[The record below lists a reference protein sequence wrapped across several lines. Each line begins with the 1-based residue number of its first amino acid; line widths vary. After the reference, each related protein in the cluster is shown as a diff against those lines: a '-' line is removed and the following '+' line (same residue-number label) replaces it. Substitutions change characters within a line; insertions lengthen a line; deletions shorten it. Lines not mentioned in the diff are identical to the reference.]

1 MSRLVGLKMKRI
13 LTRIVMGVILIAACA
28 LTAVVVAKNRTLSVG
43 IRAATSG
50 IGNSSVAELGDVEP
64 YAPIEFAEKH
74 AYDLG
79 GQAYLWFYGRWRMIL
94 EERDF
99 VLKNGAEINSLLKYR
114 DPPTAED
121 EIYVTPNLDVL
132 NIVSFFDLAQQ
143 PQILTIPLIEED
155 RYYTFMFVDA
165 WHNIIANVSRQHYPE
180 GGQQV
185 ALVGPGWQGEL
196 PEGAIRLDSPTNT
209 VALLGRIRVSPEI
222 PEEVVEA
229 QSILDAVE
237 VAPLSTMMD
246 VTVQADAVPG
256 QSYELID
263 PNARQTLGIF
273 DNYGEILRRNPPYG
287 KDAYAADIFD
297 EIIPGAGLKPNPVF
311 MTGLKE
317 AARDSQRKIRT
328 APLASRL
335 FGWSM
340 TPPEVA
346 TPDWSWLLRASLT
359 EYGILVNV
367 KEESV
372 YITTTLDADRKTMTG
387 GEAYELRLASPPPVK
402 DFWSITLYDMATA
415 QLIAN
420 DWDKFRIGD
429 NTPGL
434 KYEEDGSLRL
444 FISPQPPQDADY
456 VANWIPST
464 AEKDIQLNVVMRIYG
479 PTDEILNKEWFP
491 ENWRKQ

>member
-1 MSRLVGLKMKRI
+1 MKRV
-13 LTRIVMGVILIAACA
+13 LTGIVMGVIVIAACA

-50 IGNSSVAELGDVEP
+50 MGNSSVAELGDVEP

-132 NIVSFFDLAQQ
+132 NIVSFFDLAEQ
-143 PQILTIPLIEED
+143 P
-155 RYYTFMFVDA
+155 
-165 WHNIIANVSRQHYPE
+165 H
-180 GGQQV
+180 
-185 ALVGPGWQGEL
+185 
-196 PEGAIRLDSPTNT
+196 
-209 VALLGRIRVSPEI
+209 IRVSPEI
-222 PEEVVEA
+222 PDDVTKA
-229 QSILDAVE
+229 QRILDAVD

-246 VTVQADAVPG
+246 ATVQADAVPG

-273 DNYGEILRRNPPYG
+273 DNYFEILRRNPPYG
-287 KDAYAADIFD
+287 KDAYAADIFN

-328 APLASRL
+328 APIASRL

-340 TPPEVA
+340 TPPEVT

-372 YITTTLDADRKTMTG
+372 YITTTLDADRKPMTG
-387 GEAYELRLASPPPVK
+387 GEAYELRLAPPPPVK
-402 DFWSITLYDMATA
+402 EFWSITLYDMATA

-434 KYEEDGSLRL
+434 RYEEDGSLRL
-444 FISPQPPQDADY
+444 FISPEPPEDADY
-456 VANWIPST
+456 VPNWIPST
-464 AEKDIQLNVVMRIYG
+464 PDKDIQLNVVMRIYG
-479 PTDEILNKEWFP
+479 PTDEILNKDWFP
-491 ENWRKQ
+491 ENWQKQ

>member
-1 MSRLVGLKMKRI
+1 MKRI
-13 LTRIVMGVILIAACA
+13 LTGVVLGVILIAACA
-28 LTAVVVAKNRTLSVG
+28 LTAVIVAKNRTLSVG

-50 IGNSSVAELGDVEP
+50 MGDASVSELGDVEP
-64 YAPIEFAEKH
+64 YPVIEFAEKH
-74 AYDLG
+74 AFDLG

-114 DPPTAED
+114 DPPTADD

-132 NIVSFFDLAQQ
+132 NIVSFFDLAEQ
-143 PQILTIPLIEED
+143 PQILTIPPIED
-155 RYYTFMFVDA
+155 GRYYTFMFVDA
-165 WHNIIANVSRQHYPE
+165 WHNIIANVSRQHYPQ

-185 ALVGPGWQGEL
+185 ALVGPGWQGPL

-222 PEEVVEA
+222 PEDVAKA
-229 QSILDAVE
+229 QALLDAVE

-246 VTVQADAVPG
+246 VPVPAGTVPG

-263 PNARQTLGIF
+263 PNARQTLAIF
-273 DNYGEILRRNPPYG
+273 DNYREILRRNPPYG
-287 KDAYAADIFD
+287 KDAYAADIFE
-297 EIIPGAGLKPNPVF
+297 EIIPGAGLEPNPVF
-311 MTGLKE
+311 MAGLKE
-317 AARDSQRKIRT
+317 TARDSQRMIRT
-328 APLASRL
+328 TPLASRL
-335 FGWSM
+335 RGWSM
-340 TPPEVA
+340 TPPEVS
-346 TPDWSWLLRASLT
+346 TPDWSWLLRAALT

-372 YITTTLDADRKTMTG
+372 YITTTLDSDRKNMTG
-387 GEAYELRLASPPPVK
+387 GESYELRLASPPPVK
-402 DFWSITLYDMATA
+402 EFWSITLYDMATA

-444 FISPQPPQDADY
+444 FISPEPPKDADY
-456 VANWIPST
+456 VPNWIPST
-464 AEKDIQLNVVMRIYG
+464 RDKDIQLNIVMRIYG
-479 PTDEILNKEWFP
+479 PTDKILSKEWFP
-491 ENWRKQ
+491 ENWQKQ

>member
-1 MSRLVGLKMKRI
+1 MKRI
-13 LTRIVMGVILIAACA
+13 LTGVVMGVILIAACA
-28 LTAVVVAKNRTLSVG
+28 LTAVIVAKNRTLSVG

-50 IGNSSVAELGDVEP
+50 MGDASVSDLGDVEP
-64 YAPIEFAEKH
+64 YPVIEFAEKH

-114 DPPTAED
+114 DPPTSDD

-132 NIVSFFDLAQQ
+132 NIVSFFDLSEQ
-143 PQILTIPLIEED
+143 PQILTIPPVED
-155 RYYTFMFVDA
+155 GRYYTFMFVDA
-165 WHNIIANVSRQHYPE
+165 WHNIIANVSRQHYPQ

-185 ALVGPGWQGEL
+185 ALVGPDWQGEL

-222 PEEVVEA
+222 PEDVAKA
-229 QSILDAVE
+229 QSILDAVQL
-237 VAPLSTMMD
+237 APLSATMD
-246 VTVQADAVPG
+246 VQVAENAVPG

-273 DNYGEILRRNPPYG
+273 DNYREILRRNPPYG
-287 KDAYAADIFD
+287 KDAYAADIFE
-297 EIIPGAGLKPNPVF
+297 EIIPGAGLAPNPVF
-311 MTGLKE
+311 MAGLKE
-317 AARDSQRKIRT
+317 AAQDSQRMIRT
-328 APLASRL
+328 SPMASRL
-335 FGWSM
+335 RGWSM
-340 TPPEVA
+340 TPPEVS
-346 TPDWSWLLRASLT
+346 TPDWSWLLRAALT

-372 YITTTLDADRKTMTG
+372 YITTTLDSDRKSMTG
-387 GEAYELRLASPPPVK
+387 GESYELRLASPPPVK
-402 DFWSITLYDMATA
+402 EFWSVTLYDMATA

-434 KYEEDGSLRL
+434 KYEADGSLRL
-444 FISPQPPQDADY
+444 FISPEPPEDADY
-456 VANWIPST
+456 VPNWIPST
-464 AEKDIQLNVVMRIYG
+464 KDKDIQLNIVMRIYG
-479 PTDEILNKEWFP
+479 PTDEILSKEWFP
-491 ENWRKQ
+491 ENWKRQ

>member
-1 MSRLVGLKMKRI
+1 MKRI
-13 LTRIVMGVILIAACA
+13 LTGVVMGAIVIAACA
-28 LTAVVVAKNRTLSVG
+28 LTAITVAKNRTLSAG

-50 IGNSSVAELGDVEP
+50 MGDASVSELGDVKP
-64 YAPIEFAEKH
+64 YPPIEFAERH

-114 DPPTAED
+114 DPPTADD

-132 NIVSFFDLAQQ
+132 NIVSFFDLAEQ
-143 PQILTIPLIEED
+143 PQILTIPPVED
-155 RYYTFMFVDA
+155 GRYYTFMFVDA

-185 ALVGPGWQGEL
+185 ALVGPDWQGDL

-222 PEEVVEA
+222 PEDVAKA
-229 QSILDAVE
+229 QAILDAVQL
-237 VAPLSTMMD
+237 APLGEIMD
-246 VTVQADAVPG
+246 VPVPAGTVPG

-273 DNYGEILRRNPPYG
+273 DNYREILRRNPPYG
-287 KDAYAADIFD
+287 KDAYAASIFE

-311 MTGLKE
+311 LAGLKE

-340 TPPEVA
+340 TPPEVS

-372 YITTTLDADRKTMTG
+372 YITTTLDSDRKNMTG
-387 GEAYELRLASPPPVK
+387 GESYELRLASPPPVNE
-402 DFWSITLYDMATA
+402 FWSVTLYDMATA
-415 QLIAN
+415 QLVAN
-420 DWDKFRIGD
+420 DWGKYRIGD

-434 KYEEDGSLRL
+434 KYEADGSLRL
-444 FISPQPPQDADY
+444 FISPQPPEDAGY
-456 VANWIPST
+456 VPNWIPST
-464 AEKDIQLNVVMRIYG
+464 KDKDIRLNIVMRIYG

-491 ENWRKQ
+491 ENWQRQ